1 VESQATAKY
10 LRIAPRK
17 ARLVVDL
24 IRGKS
29 VEEARAICKFSTRN
43 AAEAVEKLGD
53 DDLLR
58 EARNI
63 AYAHHEK
70 WNGSGYPRKLA
81 GADIPLS
88 ARIAA
93 ISDVFDALTSERPYK
108 KAFSNEEAFG
118 IMYNDAGS
126 HFDPYLI
133 EVVKRHEEDFANIR
147 LGIGLER

>member
-1 VESQATAKY
+1 VLLKPGKLTA
-10 LRIAPRK
+10 
-17 ARLVVDL
+17 
-24 IRGKS
+24 
-29 VEEARAICKFSTRN
+29 EEFDIIKTHPIHGAELLD
-43 AAEAVEKLGD
+43 EAVERLGD

-70 WNGSGYPRKLA
+70 WNGMGYPRQLA
-81 GADIPLS
+81 GTDIPLS

-93 ISDVFDALTSERPYK
+93 IADVFDALTSERPYK
-108 KAFSNEEAFG
+108 KAFSNEEAFEILRG
-118 IMYNDAGS
+118 DSGT

-147 LGIGLER
+147 VGIGLER